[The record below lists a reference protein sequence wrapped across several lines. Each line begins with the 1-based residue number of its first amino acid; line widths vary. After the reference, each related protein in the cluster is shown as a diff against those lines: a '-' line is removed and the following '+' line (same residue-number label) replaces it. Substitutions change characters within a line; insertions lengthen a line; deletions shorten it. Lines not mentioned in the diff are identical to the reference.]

1 MESKARSIVD
11 KNGVMRVIGA
21 RPNNYY
27 RQVINDENL
36 LEYAGE
42 INMMDRDK
50 LLVKDYA
57 AGSKYTELSEKY
69 GISYKSVPGTISR
82 YVRKA
87 HACKRDKER

>member
-1 MESKARSIVD
+1 MDTVFEQAVNAIDSARI
-11 KNGVMRVIGA
+11 
-21 RPNNYY
+21 
-27 RQVINDENL
+27 RQIINDENL
-36 LEYAGE
+36 LEYANE

-57 AGSKYTELSEKY
+57 TGSKYKELSEKY

-87 HACKRDKER
+87 HAYMREKER